1 MRPADL
7 RAVLTLTR
15 EYRRDGR
22 RPLVPG
28 VADQEGAPRDGGDGG
43 SGGHKAS
50 KFPSNF
56 IKTSKYTI
64 VTFIPLNLFHQFRK
78 VSNFYFLVN
87 MIFALIPGVSP
98 IHPATAVLPL
108 IFVIGV
114 ALAKDG
120 YEDFQRHKNDNRANS
135 METHVLRRKDTR
147 VSLAMAAQTRTR
159 TAKRR
164 VSRPARGGPTWC
176 GCRGR

>member
-1 MRPADL
+1 M
-7 RAVLTLTR
+7 
-15 EYRRDGR
+15 
-22 RPLVPG
+22 
-28 VADQEGAPRDGGDGG
+28 
-43 SGGHKAS
+43 
-50 KFPSNF
+50 
-56 IKTSKYTI
+56 
-64 VTFIPLNLFHQFRK
+64 
-78 VSNFYFLVN
+78 SNFYFLVN